1 MRPSTLGRVFRRM
14 LVTCGAAALFGGC
27 GGGDTPPTMP
37 TSSPAVLSRSVVSIT
52 AGAPSVSA
60 TLSIASS
67 GSVALSA
74 RAADGIFVIF
84 SPAVIPV
91 GSGTSTISVGVST
104 GVAAGTYPVLITAA
118 RSAGVTDSV
127 TLTVTVAAAPVT
139 GTAVTLDYCA
149 ADAPIWLAVRDG
161 SGFWTRIAPN
171 SGSNTYQFR
180 VTTPLGFVSVASVD
194 TVGIGYH
201 LRVISARDFEMAGIN
216 EALGLGQCESG
227 AVSGTVANAGTPT
240 TATVAL
246 AHSWRFLDG
255 VSSNAFT
262 LSAVAAPPQD
272 LIATRVDPQTRAANM
287 LILRRGLAAGAGGAI
302 PVLDFDAS
310 EAFVPS
316 RGGVTL
322 SGLGGDSAVVATA
335 FRGTRGRANGQIGL
349 PAVYPAD
356 AGTVPFFAVP
366 LGQLGATELQQL
378 TVTAA
383 EANASTSSRSTTV
396 FFRAPGAVTV
406 SMGAVLPPP
415 LVTRLSVGPYARARV
430 RFPVENPY
438 GRYATAAFTQ
448 SAASRAVT
456 ILATPGIPVIIG
468 SLGTWDFSIPD
479 LADAVGWDSRWGPI
493 TGVPLAWS
501 VTAAGGQNFRLG
513 TSVQDGAVLRTATRS
528 GVLPAP

>member
-1 MRPSTLGRVFRRM
+1 
-14 LVTCGAAALFGGC
+14 
-27 GGGDTPPTMP
+27 MP
-37 TSSPAVLSRSVVSIT
+37 TSSPAVLSQSVVSIT

-74 RAADGIFVIF
+74 RAADGIFVFF

-139 GTAVTLDYCA
+139 GTAVTLDYCP

-161 SGFWTRIAPN
+161 GGFWTRVAPSN
-171 SGSNTYQFR
+171 GSNRYQFN
-180 VTTPLGFVSVASVD
+180 VTAPLGVVGVASVD
-194 TVGIGYH
+194 TVGTGYH
-201 LRVISARDFEMAGIN
+201 LRVTYARDFEMAGISA
-216 EALGLGQCESG
+216 ALGLGQCENG

-246 AHSWRFLDG
+246 AHGWRFLN
-255 VSSNAFT
+255 VFSNDAFT
-262 LSAVAAPPQD
+262 LSGVAAPPQD
-272 LIATRVDPQTRAANM
+272 LIATRIDPRTFDANKV
-287 LILRRGLAAGAGGAI
+287 ILRRGLTAGPGSVL
-302 PVLDFDAS
+302 PVLDFEAS
-310 EAFVPS
+310 DAFVPG
-316 RGGVTL
+316 RGSVTL
-322 SGLGGDSAVVATA
+322 SGLGGDSAVVTTA
-335 FRGTRGRANGQIGL
+335 FRGTGGRANGQIGL
-349 PAVYPAD
+349 PFSYPPNV
-356 AGTVPFFAVP
+356 GTVPFFAIP
-366 LGQLGATELQQL
+366 LSQLSANELQEL
-378 TVTAA
+378 TVTAT
-383 EANASTSSRSTTV
+383 EANAPTSSRSTTV

-406 SMGAVLPPP
+406 SMGAALTPP
-415 LVTRLSVGPYARARV
+415 LVTRLPAGPYARARV
-430 RFPVENPY
+430 QFAVENPY

-448 SAASRAVT
+448 SAASRAVS
-456 ILATPGIPVIIG
+456 ILATPGVPVTIG
-468 SLGTWDFSIPD
+468 SFGPWDFSIPD
-479 LADAVGWDSRWGPI
+479 LTDAAGWDSRWGPVN
-493 TGVPLAWS
+493 GVPLAWS